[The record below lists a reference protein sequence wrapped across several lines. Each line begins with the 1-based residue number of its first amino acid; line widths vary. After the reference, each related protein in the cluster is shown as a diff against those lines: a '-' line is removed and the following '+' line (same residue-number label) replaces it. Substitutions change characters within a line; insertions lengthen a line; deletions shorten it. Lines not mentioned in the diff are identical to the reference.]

1 MQKVYNMQ
9 AFQKST
15 TNDLTSKVKYSFLI
29 ITTASNIIDFL
40 PNKLF
45 VCAVAAKLVEFKKK
59 QKKLN
64 IFCFRFVE
72 MFLIVSLNK

>member
-1 MQKVYNMQ
+1 MTSRLIQLMQKVYNMQ

-59 QKKLN
+59 TEKTEYFLFL
-64 IFCFRFVE
+64 FC
-72 MFLIVSLNK
+72 